1 MQVVIDN
8 NEYSTSGKLDVFSQ
22 MHLVRK
28 LGAALPV
35 LEGMTDT
42 RNASKDKTLLTVLM
56 LANISDAD
64 SEFVVKK
71 CLSVVTRKQGSSFAK
86 LQTPDGHMMFD
97 DISLS
102 AILIKPIKESR
113 LIKILNQILATD
125 NQQLNTESPQQG
137 ILLDSFAKDY
147 PLDILIAE
155 DNMINQKL
163 VVSILQKLGYNTAL
177 AVNGNQVLQAIKI
190 QEYNVILMDIQMPEM
205 DGFEATRII
214 RQMDIHQP
222 YIIALTANAMAG
234 DRDECIRIGMDNY
247 IAKPMRLPEI
257 IKILK
262 IASEK
267 FRRERII

>member
-8 NEYSTSGKLDVFSQ
+8 NEDSTSGKLDVFSQ

-102 AILIKPIKESR
+102 AMLEITVAVIEE
-113 LIKILNQILATD
+113 N
-125 NQQLNTESPQQG
+125 
-137 ILLDSFAKDY
+137 
-147 PLDILIAE
+147 
-155 DNMINQKL
+155 
-163 VVSILQKLGYNTAL
+163 LGNFFRTAL
-177 AVNGNQVLQAIKI
+177 SDLKAQENQ
-190 QEYNVILMDIQMPEM
+190 
-205 DGFEATRII
+205 
-214 RQMDIHQP
+214 
-222 YIIALTANAMAG
+222 
-234 DRDECIRIGMDNY
+234 
-247 IAKPMRLPEI
+247 
-257 IKILK
+257 
-262 IASEK
+262 
-267 FRRERII
+267 